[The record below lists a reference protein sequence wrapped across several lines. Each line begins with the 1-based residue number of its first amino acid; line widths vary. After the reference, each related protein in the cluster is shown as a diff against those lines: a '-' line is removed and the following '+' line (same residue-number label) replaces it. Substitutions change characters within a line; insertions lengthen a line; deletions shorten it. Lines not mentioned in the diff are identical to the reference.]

1 MSILVTGG
9 CGYVGKCIVK
19 YLINLEQVK
28 KVIILDVCEL
38 SDSDLVDHNKIVFI
52 KADITVTS
60 DLEKAFEGHN
70 IEGKLVKNYF
80 FFFKSEDHSK
90 NNF

>member
-9 CGYVGKCIVK
+9 CGYVGKFIVK

-28 KVIILDVCEL
+28 KVVILDVCEL
-38 SDSDLVDHNKIVFI
+38 SDSDLEHNKIVFI
-52 KADITVTS
+52 KGDITVAG

-70 IEGKLVKNYF
+70 IVGK
-80 FFFKSEDHSK
+80 
-90 NNF
+90 

>member
-52 KADITVTS
+52 KADITVTY

-70 IEGKLVKNYF
+70 IEGK
-80 FFFKSEDHSK
+80 
-90 NNF
+90 